1 MGYAAI
7 GLAALGFAVGMM
19 FRLQV
24 LLIVVGLLLLVS
36 ILFSFSS
43 GLSFLDSLLT
53 IMVVQ
58 TIVQAS
64 YFLGL
69 IARAALP
76 SHGPRHIL

>member
-7 GLAALGFAVGMM
+7 GLAVLGFAVGIM

-24 LLIVVGLLLLVS
+24 LLIVVGLLLLAS
-36 ILFSFSS
+36 ILFALGS
-43 GLSFLDSLLT
+43 GLSFLDGLLT

-58 TIVQAS
+58 TIVQGS

-69 IARAALP
+69 IARAALA
-76 SHGPRHIL
+76 SHGPGHIL

>member
-7 GLAALGFAVGMM
+7 ALAVLGLAVGIM

-24 LLIVVGLLLLVS
+24 LMIVIALLLLSS
-36 ILFSFSS
+36 IVFVFGS
-43 GLSFLDSLLT
+43 GLNFFDGLLT

-58 TIVQAS
+58 TVVQGS

-69 IARAALP
+69 IARAALA